1 MVRVPLLA
9 SDIYTEERVPSL
21 DAVMKVNVDVLRRV
35 FYSLQNANDDPG
47 DLRQTLDAD
56 SHLFVIDSFEM
67 PLWNWSPERGT
78 FEKCASHGV
87 AHNGILE
94 A

>member
-47 DLRQTLDAD
+47 DRRQTLDAD